1 MLKNLS
7 VSKYINKTY
16 FDTGKFFITLSNFE
30 F

>member
-16 FDTGKFFITLSNFE
+16 FDTDNFFITLSTFE